1 MEYRTL
7 GEPVVLGGH
16 LQRGNDQVG
25 LHVLGH
31 GVADAGLGV
40 TVDDGGHYVESR
52 GCQVRR
58 LSRWVTCTMGSIVT
72 VGGTP
77 IWCGVGPAGVG
88 TSARRASSASTAVCP
103 SSTAARSSSVSGMA
117 ASICCRFSFASSS

>member
-52 GCQVRR
+52 V
-58 LSRWVTCTMGSIVT
+58 LSSSSVVALLLSGVDLTVVLGLVLDGWDVLQAAVEPVVVEPVHPTCTMGSIVT
-72 VGGTP
+72 VGGT
-77 IWCGVGPAGVG
+77 
-88 TSARRASSASTAVCP
+88 
-103 SSTAARSSSVSGMA
+103 
-117 ASICCRFSFASSS
+117 